1 MTLNKNTAQV
11 VELFIHDFD
20 YKKFDYSIYLFTS
33 YLVRILRPC

>member
-20 YKKFDYSIYLFTS
+20 YKNLIKAFICSLFTW
-33 YLVRILRPC
+33 